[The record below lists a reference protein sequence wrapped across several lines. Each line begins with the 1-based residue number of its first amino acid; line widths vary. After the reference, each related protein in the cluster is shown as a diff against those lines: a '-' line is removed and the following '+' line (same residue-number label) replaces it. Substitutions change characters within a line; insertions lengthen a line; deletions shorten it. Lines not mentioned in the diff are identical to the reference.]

1 MVDQRVLGPEL
12 ILLLSRLIIIWIP
25 GITSLGIRA
34 IPPLI
39 VPSRPACVSGTVS
52 WIVISI
58 GIIRGWRRSRIPLVG
73 IFVHRNGPLHLCD
86 DRAEQEHGNNENDS
100 S

>member
-12 ILLLSRLIIIWIP
+12 IILLTLLIIIWIP

-39 VPSRPACVSGTVS
+39 VPSIPAAVSGTIS
-52 WIVISI
+52 RIVISI
-58 GIIRGWRRSRIPLVG
+58 GIIRRRRRSRIPLVG
-73 IFVHRNGPLHLCD
+73 IFVHGNGPLHLCE
-86 DRAEQEHGNNENDS
+86 DRAEQEHGNNKNDS

>member
-12 ILLLSRLIIIWIP
+12 ILSLTMLIIIRIP
-25 GITSLGIRA
+25 GITSLRKRA
-34 IPPLI
+34 IPSLI
-39 VPSRPACVSGTVS
+39 VSSIPAAVSGTIS

-73 IFVHRNGPLHLCD
+73 IFVHGNGPLHLCG
-86 DRAEQEHGNNENDS
+86 DRAEETDGNNKNDS
-100 S
+100 G